1 MVKKL
6 FALTALLIACPL
18 FAQGTNTASDND
30 NALLTEYV
38 KSKGNGIIIFDASNI
53 KQFWIDKSVVSKK
66 DSFEIV
72 MNEKKERGFE
82 SVPLRIQLANVNETM
97 DCNIEVIA
105 DVADCGFSVL
115 NDSNKAISVS
125 SAGDKFL
132 HYSIVSSVFH
142 LEDTLNTSFKILF
155 HSKTENILSFK
166 KIILSF
172 SDNKNSRFLASP
184 GVLKITHDIITV
196 SSAQISESNQSSFS
210 VIGKRSRVLSAK
222 RILLT
227 NNTLSSSVTIKN
239 TGSEDT
245 QVYVGY
251 IAYAKDKGQL
261 DGKNY
266 PYKNNNNI
274 LSIVS
279 SLTGSNKIIVD
290 SFPEWAKNC
299 YLAIDAKEDI
309 SDIPCKTF
317 LDGRISEVRKLEN
330 GHAEITL
337 DKPLKAELAKGTKI
351 RVHGQGGSFLYT
363 SYKLIHPGEELV
375 FNSTVQ
381 KDDSSV
387 EYSAKAFPKG
397 VYSVIP
403 VILSYSSDSN
413 KDNTIIVRD
422 YLIHY

>member
-1 MVKKL
+1 MTKKL
-6 FALTALLIACPL
+6 LLAISFLTVGIL
-18 FAQGTNTASDND
+18 FAQETNSTNKRDSF
-30 NALLTEYV
+30 LLNEYV
-38 KSKGNGIIIFDASNI
+38 KSKGTDVITFDASNI
-53 KQFWIDKSVVSKK
+53 KQFWIDKTVASHEDSIEVVLKG
-66 DSFEIV
+66 
-72 MNEKKERGFE
+72 NGPKENE
-82 SVPLRIQLANVNETM
+82 SVPLKIQLANVNETM
-97 DCNIEVIA
+97 DCKIEVIA

-115 NDSNKAISVS
+115 NDSNKVISVS

-155 HSKTENILSFK
+155 HSKTENILSVK

-196 SSAQISESNQSSFS
+196 SSAQISERNQSSFS

-251 IAYAKDKGQL
+251 IAYAKDKVQL

-299 YLAIDAKEDI
+299 YLAIDAKEDM

-351 RVHGQGGSFLYT
+351 RVHGQGGSYLYT
-363 SYKLIHPGEELV
+363 SSKKIHPGEELV
-375 FNSTVQ
+375 FNSTAQ

-422 YLIHY
+422 YSIHY